1 MKDLLKQFDIPISSL
16 KSGLH
21 TYSYSIGQDLIDYF
35 EYEDN
40 WDDAQISAV
49 ARLEKRTNLMELN
62 ITVNGSV
69 HTWCDVTGEEFR
81 LPIEGSE
88 DLIIKIQDIPSDDDQ
103 VIVLSPLET
112 TLNIGQYIYETIVL
126 AVPTKR
132 YHPDYVAGKMDAPIP
147 YSEDKDSVSVY
158 HSSTHNTKD
167 KDDDEGEID
176 PRWAKLKDIL
186 N

>member
-16 KSGLH
+16 QSGLH
-21 TYSYSIGQDLIDYF
+21 TYSYSIGQDLIEYF
-35 EYEDN
+35 QYEDN
-40 WDDAQISAV
+40 WDDAQINAV
-49 ARLEKRTNLMELN
+49 VRLEKRTHLMELN
-62 ITVNGSV
+62 ITIRGTV

-81 LPIEGSE
+81 LPIEGTE
-88 DLIIKIQDIPSDDDQ
+88 DLVVKIQDIPSDDDQ

-112 TLNIGQYIYETIVL
+112 TLNVGQYIYETIVL

-132 YHPDYVAGKMDAPIP
+132 YHPDYVTGKIDAPIP
-147 YSEDKDSVSVY
+147 YSADQDTVSVY
-158 HSSTHNTKD
+158 HSTIADENNDDD
-167 KDDDEGEID
+167 KDDID